1 MLNILGKQPSINVRK
16 VLWACAELNLAYERE
31 DWGSGFRATD
41 VPEYLSLNPNALVP
55 VLRDG
60 DFVLWESN
68 AILRYLANREGSTAL
83 YPQDSRQRALVDQW
97 LDWQATTLNPA
108 WVYAFQGLVR
118 QSPAHQDPKGI
129 AQSIANW
136 TRQMRIL
143 DERLAQTGAFVAG
156 TEHSLADI
164 VIGLSVHRWLGTP
177 FEHPPLPAVEA
188 YYHERLSARP
198 GFAEVCNAAI
208 P

>member
-1 MLNILGKQPSINVRK
+1 MLKILGKLPSINVRK
-16 VLWACAELNLAYERE
+16 VLWACAELNLPYERE

-41 VPEYLSLNPNALVP
+41 VPEYLTLNPNALVP

-68 AILRYLANREGSTAL
+68 AILRYLANREANAAL
-83 YPQDSRQRALVDQW
+83 YPTVPQQRALVDQW
-97 LDWQATTLNPA
+97 LDWQTTTLNPT
-108 WVYAFQGLVR
+108 WVYAFLGLAR
-118 QSPAHQDPKGI
+118 KSPAHQDPKGI
-129 AQSIANW
+129 EQSIANW
-136 TRQMRIL
+136 TRQMRLL
-143 DERLAQTGAFVAG
+143 DTHLAQTGAFVAG
-156 TEHSLADI
+156 AEHSLADI

-188 YYHERLSARP
+188 YYHERLAVRP
-198 GFAEVCNAAI
+198 GFAHVCGAGT

>member
-1 MLNILGKQPSINVRK
+1 MLNILGKLSSINVRK
-16 VLWACAELNLAYERE
+16 AVWACAELNLACERE

-41 VPEYLSLNPNALVP
+41 VPEYLALNPNALVP

-68 AILRYLANREGSTAL
+68 AILRYLANREGSAAL
-83 YPQDSRQRALVDQW
+83 YPPAPQQRALVDQW

-108 WVYAFQGLVR
+108 WVYAFQALVR
-118 QSPAHQDPKGI
+118 QSPAHQDPQGI
-129 AQSIANW
+129 AQSIAKW

-143 DERLAQTGAFVAG
+143 DERLAQTGAYVAG
-156 TEHSLADI
+156 PEHSLADI
-164 VIGLSVHRWLGTP
+164 AIGLSVHRWLGTP

-188 YYHERLSARP
+188 YYRERLAARP
-198 GFAEVCNAAI
+198 GFAQVCDAAT